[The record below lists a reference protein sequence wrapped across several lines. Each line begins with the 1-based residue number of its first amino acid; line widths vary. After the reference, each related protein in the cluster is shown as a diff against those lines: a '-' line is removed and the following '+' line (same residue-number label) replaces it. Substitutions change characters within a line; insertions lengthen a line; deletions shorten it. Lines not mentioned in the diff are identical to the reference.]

1 MYHNKFWYAYPWGWI
16 RKKFWFS
23 LVPHITFTL
32 NAPPFVMHSKLID
45 PPLDQVVL
53 SNDRSVKYVSAQKD
67 ICSGVH
73 SIVSSWDIKMKLYEL
88 VCPHVTYNICKE
100 DENQVITFCVNEKN
114 MSMWPAGTPCIPWR
128 SQEINNISK
137 ENIVLETIYYLKRI
151 TINFGVGVGGKREKN
166 PGPFSLVPNTG
177 DLNTLPLNFSC
188 VFLIISFFSI

>member
-151 TINFGVGVGGKREKN
+151 TINFGVGVGGKREKKTLVLF
-166 PGPFSLVPNTG
+166 PLSLILGT
-177 DLNTLPLNFSC
+177 
-188 VFLIISFFSI
+188 